1 MNKLPYAEDIKTS
14 WKTNTTAP
22 GIWLEKIKKE
32 IERFGGT
39 VHLVATGT
47 DPTSGQDAFLI
58 MFEIEGDRF
67 KTVWPVLPTRK
78 KKDEKSAE
86 IQAASL
92 LNHDIKAKCVSA
104 KVIGARAA
112 FFQYLM
118 LPDGRAAVEASVP
131 ELQTGIP
138 SLFATNQI
146 ESGDDIV
153 EGDFMEGR

>member
-1 MNKLPYAEDIKTS
+1 MNKLPYGEDINTS

-47 DPTSGQDAFLI
+47 DPTSGRDAFLI
-58 MFEIEGDRF
+58 MFDVEGDRF
-67 KTVWPVLPTRK
+67 KVVWPVLPTRK
-78 KKDEKSAE
+78 KKDEKSAK

-92 LNHDIKAKCVSA
+92 LHHDIKAKCVSA

-112 FFQYLM
+112 FFSYLL
-118 LPDGRAAVEASVP
+118 LPDGRAVVEASVP
-131 ELQTGIP
+131 ELQTGID
-138 SLFATNQI
+138 SLFGVNQL
-146 ESGDDIV
+146 EPCNNVV
-153 EGDFMEGR
+153 EGNFTEGR